1 MSSSSDHAEL
11 SALRSVLDDLLSRVV
26 IIGDRY
32 RGSDDSAVA
41 VDIDSAER
49 TLTATRRAMDRALDG
64 LEKML

>member
-1 MSSSSDHAEL
+1 M
-11 SALRSVLDDLLSRVV
+11 V

-32 RGSDDSAVA
+32 RGSDDYAVS

-49 TLTATRRAMDRALDG
+49 TLTATRRAMDRAVDG